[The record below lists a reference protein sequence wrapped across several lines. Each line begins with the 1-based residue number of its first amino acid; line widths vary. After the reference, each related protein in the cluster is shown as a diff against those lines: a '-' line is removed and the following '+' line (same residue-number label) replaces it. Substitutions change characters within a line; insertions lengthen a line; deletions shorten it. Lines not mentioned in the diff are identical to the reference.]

1 MKIAVNV
8 CEDMHC
14 ASNNLDV
21 DKKKVDSLDNLSA
34 RKN

>member
-8 CEDMHC
+8 CEYMHC

-21 DKKKVDSLDNLSA
+21 DRKKGFMYSRLSC
-34 RKN
+34 